1 MVNLTSWCWVE
12 VQTKEVQEEQVI
24 VGGVDGNGNGN
35 GNGNEIEEQGEE
47 VLASLWNIV
56 SLTHA
61 VGFSIVVSYESPW
74 REIVKCSY

>member
-1 MVNLTSWCWVE
+1 M
-12 VQTKEVQEEQVI
+12 I

-35 GNGNEIEEQGEE
+35 GIEQQQGEE

-74 REIVKCSY
+74 REIVQ